1 MNMPHNKNKNV
12 LLRFLQVQVSRQHS
26 QSFGLIS

>member
-12 LLRFLQVQVSRQHS
+12 LLRFLQVQVSRQYS